1 MSCFSIVILLRLV
14 FKKNYQRIFLEIIIY
29 VVIYAIIELLAA
41 EIFHLIF
48 KFTFSE
54 FNKINIFIKL
64 SFFEFLLFLVAYR
77 VLLIRDYIERYED
90 ILLKYLLFGLNFS
103 QCS

>member
-14 FKKNYQRIFLEIIIY
+14 FKKNYQRIFLEMIIY
-29 VVIYAIIELLAA
+29 IVIFAIGELLAV
-41 EIFHLIF
+41 EILHLIF
-48 KFTFSE
+48 KFSFDD
-54 FNKINIFIKL
+54 FNGIIGCIKL
-64 SFFEFLLFLVAYR
+64 SLLECFLFLVAYR